1 MRDYSRELE
10 FIQTIKKFG
19 EEEYG
24 LNFKGAF
31 EDVDLGEFSCNW
43 AYACPVDKLE
53 SVFNNKRPYEFYPDQ
68 DKAWKRYMQLKNAGN
83 DSYFYHAEAHGGG
96 NCPIT
101 RDMLE
106 ASGARQCYV
115 IIHEA
120 WHTTSKAEK
129 LEHPYPFEESS
140 GRVIG
145 LFGGIEL
152 AEKLND
158 SNLLEATVNQE
169 AAWSMFADFVNKVW
183 DELQEFY
190 SSNPA
195 MEAIKLKKAEFNK
208 RGAELA
214 AELPDS
220 WEKMELSK
228 EINNAFI
235 LRYHDYTVYY
245 PHAKRIYNMY
255 GNLAE
260 TIRHYKTHDFGEM
273 IGE

>member
-1 MRDYSRELE
+1 M
-10 FIQTIKKFG
+10 
-19 EEEYG
+19 
-24 LNFKGAF
+24 
-31 EDVDLGEFSCNW
+31 
-43 AYACPVDKLE
+43 
-53 SVFNNKRPYEFYPDQ
+53 
-68 DKAWKRYMQLKNAGN
+68 
-83 DSYFYHAEAHGGG
+83 
-96 NCPIT
+96 
-101 RDMLE
+101 
-106 ASGARQCYV
+106 
-115 IIHEA
+115 
-120 WHTTSKAEK
+120 
-129 LEHPYPFEESS
+129 
-140 GRVIG
+140 
-145 LFGGIEL
+145 